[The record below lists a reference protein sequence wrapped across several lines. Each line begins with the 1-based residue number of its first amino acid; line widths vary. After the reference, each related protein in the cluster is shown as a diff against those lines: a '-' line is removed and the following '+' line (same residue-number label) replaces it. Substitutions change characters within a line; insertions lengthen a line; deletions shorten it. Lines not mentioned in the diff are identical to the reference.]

1 MKTLIIAPSKS
12 DIVDAIKKDVSTFH
26 KPSEIDWFFYD
37 LSENDVDVT
46 DLIHQCISISMFDMP
61 RVITLLFSPNH
72 KSASDISQAIQYMD
86 ESIHCYVGIEGKKFS
101 STDPIVVAIKQEN
114 RVIEVQALTLKSKQE
129 YIQALASKYK
139 VKFTSKHIEYLT
151 QVLSFDRHQI
161 ESEIIKC
168 STYPSEITLDVLK
181 VLVRPQMSDSVF
193 ELSKAIMRKDL
204 NQSFALYHDLM
215 LLKVDPL
222 AIIPILGW
230 QLRLMLQIFELKDRG
245 VAYSTMNQL
254 LNENPYAFDKA
265 VEYTRFA
272 SHQSVKQ
279 LLMMLTSLDAKI
291 KQGRQDKKI
300 GFERFLLE
308 SVR

>member
-12 DIVDAIKKDVSTFH
+12 DIIDSIKKDVSSFH
-26 KPSEIDWFFYD
+26 KPTEVDWFFYD
-37 LSENDVDVT
+37 LSENDVDVL
-46 DLIHQCISISMFDMP
+46 DMIHQCISISMFDMP
-61 RVITLLFSPNH
+61 RVITLMFSASH
-72 KSASDISQAIQYMD
+72 KSAQDIAQAIQYMD
-86 ESIHCYVGIEGKKFS
+86 ESILCYVGVEGKKFS
-101 STDPIVVAIKQEN
+101 STDPIIMAIKKEN
-114 RVIEVQALTLKSKQE
+114 RTIEVQALTLKSKQE
-129 YIQALASKYK
+129 YIQLLANKYK
-139 VKFTSKHIEYLT
+139 VKLSPKHLEYLT

-168 STYPSEITLDVLK
+168 ATYPQDLSLEVLK
-181 VLVRPQMSDSVF
+181 ALVRPQMSDSVF

-204 NQSFALYHDLM
+204 NQSFSLYYDLM

-230 QLRLMLQIFELKDRG
+230 QLRLMLQIFELKERG
-245 VAYSTMNQL
+245 VAISTMNQL

-265 VEYTRFA
+265 VEYTRFS

-279 LLMMLTSLDAKI
+279 LLMMLSSLDTSI
-291 KQGRQDKKI
+291 KQGKQDKKI